1 MILEYT
7 PKNADILLWM
17 PVRLYEYTICATLGQ
32 PFHHASL
39 VRVTA
44 DGKISVLDQNVD
56 FVREDPQDL
65 NLLLGKYKFAVLRA
79 EWLTRTNRK
88 RIVDFFNKMR
98 TAAYSY
104 RGAWKTL
111 FYTRFSE
118 TIEEDSET
126 VYFDSAIDPYIIV
139 KKRDTNDVRV
149 VKRYTCVGLVNL
161 CFLRVTK
168 VNLCPNK
175 PAEWV
180 SPIDIYDSK
189 FLTKLGIIGPSTK
202 LVIPTRNKADLAEE

>member
-1 MILEYT
+1 MIREYT

-17 PVRLYEYTICATLGQ
+17 PVRLYEYTICTVLGQ

-44 DGKISVLDQNVD
+44 DGNISVLDQNVD
-56 FVREDPQDL
+56 FVSENPQDL
-65 NLLLGKYKFAVLRA
+65 RTLLKKYKFAVLRA

-111 FYTRFSE
+111 FYTRFSKAIKDDAE
-118 TIEEDSET
+118 L

-139 KKRDTNDVRV
+139 KNRYTNDVRV
-149 VKRYTCVGLVNL
+149 VKSYTCAGLVNL

-189 FLTKLGIIGPSTK
+189 FLTNLGIVGPTTK
-202 LVIPTRNKADLAEE
+202 LVIPAGSKTDLTSE